1 VRADFGELI
10 TEIQDADQQAKV
22 PLGTAQWM
30 GLSEANARLS
40 FRPDIPSDRIWLG
53 EACDPAATPLG
64 YADDRHVCLVSG
76 TRGGK
81 GIGLI
86 IPNLCLW
93 PGSCIVIDPKGE
105 NATVTARRRGKGS
118 DYAYGLG
125 QDVRILDPFGEV
137 QLDSSLQASFNPL
150 DVIDPRGDFAIDDA
164 GRIAAAIIV
173 RENRNDPFF
182 EDAARNLLKGL
193 ILHVLAAPGFVGM
206 RNLITVRRLL
216 TQGDWLRVATLR
228 KAGELNIPSA
238 FVMLWK
244 DMQGSTAFDGV
255 VAGIGEQML
264 TMAERTRSGVLETA
278 RTNTIF
284 LDGAPMQRL
293 LAKSDFDLAALKTD
307 PKGLTIYLTLPQR
320 YMETHFRWLRLM
332 VSLAVGEMERIKGH
346 PRSGYPTLFVLDEF
360 AGLKRM
366 EVIENAVAQA
376 AGFGVKFFFIV
387 QNMPQ
392 LKREYEES
400 WESFVSN
407 SGLKVLFQIDDHF
420 TRDYVSHLLG
430 EQEVHRA
437 SKSGSQSQSD
447 STSNTFGESVTDSD
461 GTSDSHSS
469 GTSSGTNYQGWRWFT
484 YFSSARQFGDNNS
497 TSRSRTRSR
506 STGTSTSRSNSRSYS
521 ATDGW
526 SESVHK
532 RPLLNPDEIGRFLA
546 RIDDRRH
553 QAYPGLLLAVMPGQ
567 HPLVARR
574 VSYFQSIHF
583 EGLFDPH
590 PNHPPPPTLRE
601 LARLKAARAKA
612 RDIWLSASAPS
623 GEQQSNDPPPQ
634 PGWFSKHKTELLVT
648 APFLAL
654 GAVVLAIILLAA
666 PTQPDTATAQPASQS
681 PTAEPISAF
690 RQGLADRRAWEK
702 WFGGLK
708 DDMHEGAAF
717 WAGERSKLNP
727 GSCYDGSGRIAG
739 DFRQGC
745 LYAKQFLTPTD
756 PRRKTEPEYRR
767 GWNSY

>member
-1 VRADFGELI
+1 MRADFGELI
-10 TEIQDADQQAKV
+10 TEIQDVDQQAEV

-30 GLSEANARLS
+30 GLREANARLS
-40 FRPDIPSDRIWLG
+40 FRPHIPSDRIWLG
-53 EACDPAATPLG
+53 EACVAASTPLG

-81 GIGLI
+81 GTGLI

-105 NATVTARRRGKGS
+105 NATVTARRRGNGS
-118 DYAYGLG
+118 NYAHGMG
-125 QDVRILDPFGEV
+125 QEVRILDPFGEV
-137 QLDSSLQASFNPL
+137 QLASSLRASFNPL
-150 DVIDPRGDFAIDDA
+150 DVIDPKSDFAVDDA

-173 RENRNDPFF
+173 RENKNDPFF

-193 ILHVLAAPGFVGM
+193 ILHVLTAPGFDDI

-216 TQGDWLRVATLR
+216 TQGDWLRIALLR
-228 KAGELNIPSA
+228 EAGEENLPSG

-244 DMQGSTAFDGV
+244 AMQRSSAFDGI

-278 RTNTIF
+278 RTNTVF

-293 LAKSDFDLAALKTD
+293 LAKSDFDLAGLKTA

-320 YMETHFRWLRLM
+320 YMDTHFRWLRLM
-332 VSLAVGEMERIKGH
+332 VSLAVGEMERIKGR
-346 PRSGYPTLFVLDEF
+346 PRSGYPTLFLLDEF

-387 QNMPQ
+387 QNLPQ

-420 TRDYVSHLLG
+420 SRDYLSHLLG
-430 EQEVHRA
+430 EQEVRRGA
-437 SKSGSQSQSD
+437 RSGSQSRSD
-447 STSNTFGESVTDSD
+447 STSNTVGDSYTNTK
-461 GTSDSHSS
+461 GTSDS
-469 GTSSGTNYQGWRWFT
+469 
-484 YFSSARQFGDNNS
+484 D
-497 TSRSRTRSR
+497 
-506 STGTSTSRSNSRSYS
+506 STGTSYAKTYQGWWLFTFFSSSRQYGNNSSSSTSRTKSESTGTSSSRSDSRSFS

-532 RPLLNPDEIGRFLA
+532 RPLLNPDEIGRFLS
-546 RIDDRRH
+546 RIDDSRH
-553 QAYPGLLLAVMPGQ
+553 PAYPGLLLAMMPGQ

-574 VSYFQSIHF
+574 VSYFQSRHF

-590 PNHPPPPTLRE
+590 PDHPPPPTLAE
-601 LARLKAARAKA
+601 IARRAAARASQK
-612 RDIWLSASAPS
+612 IKGTSAATDVLEQLRKISTPAKQRRWFPKLEKSALIPI
-623 GEQQSNDPPPQ
+623 GV
-634 PGWFSKHKTELLVT
+634 FVALV
-648 APFLAL
+648 LAL
-654 GAVVLAIILLAA
+654 IVHRM
-666 PTQPDTATAQPASQS
+666 PASTGFQTNPMRTQS
-681 PTAEPISAF
+681 TQSAAF
-690 RQGLADRRAWEK
+690 DRGLADRRTWES
-702 WFGGLK
+702 WFNGLNE
-708 DDMHEGAAF
+708 DAHNGAAY
-717 WAGERSKLNP
+717 WASERSKSHP
-727 GSCYDGSGRIAG
+727 GSCYDGQGQVAG
-739 DFRQGC
+739 EFRKGC
-745 LYAKQFLTPTD
+745 LYAKKFLDPTD
-756 PRRKTEPEYRR
+756 LQRRTEPDYRQ